1 MACKD
6 SVEMKMG
13 MVFML
18 LGFVSF
24 LLGFSLLSG
33 SGMEAIDERWGGFG
47 LGDDRGGTY
56 RRERETKTRLS
67 VLSCREVGKK
77 TKG

>member
-13 MVFML
+13 MVFVL

-33 SGMEAIDERWGGFG
+33 LGTEAIDESWEGFG
-47 LGDDRGGTY
+47 LGERGGT
-56 RRERETKTRLS
+56 
-67 VLSCREVGKK
+67 
-77 TKG
+77 

>member
-6 SVEMKMG
+6 SVKMKMKMG
-13 MVFML
+13 MVFVIVL

-33 SGMEAIDERWGGFG
+33 LGMEAIDESWEGFG
-47 LGDDRGGTY
+47 LGERGGT
-56 RRERETKTRLS
+56 
-67 VLSCREVGKK
+67 
-77 TKG
+77 

>member
-1 MACKD
+1 
-6 SVEMKMG
+6 MKMG

-47 LGDDRGGTY
+47 LGDNRGGT
-56 RRERETKTRLS
+56 
-67 VLSCREVGKK
+67 
-77 TKG
+77 